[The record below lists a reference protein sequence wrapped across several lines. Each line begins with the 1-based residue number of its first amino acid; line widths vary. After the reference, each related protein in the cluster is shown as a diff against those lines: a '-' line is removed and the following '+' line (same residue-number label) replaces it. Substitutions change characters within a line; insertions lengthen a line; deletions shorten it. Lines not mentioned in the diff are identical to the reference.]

1 MLPPQAGAT
10 EVVPLD
16 MQVHWDNRDVT
27 VILTG
32 ELDCAS
38 APDLTARL
46 TDLLAKRPQ
55 RLVLDL
61 ANVTFMDCAGIT
73 PIARAYRALPP
84 GHPVIL
90 RSPARQARQLLKIT
104 HIDQLCM
111 IHDDLTAH
119 KTAGPAV
126 QDGVSGAPPAGGV
139 RCLQARAGQDR
150 LGAAAWRSPGITG
163 YAQRGRGRGPVLLG
177 PDKACRNRRAS
188 RSAAPQTRACG

>member
-1 MLPPQAGAT
+1 MSVTGDQPAALARAPAAPVPAAVRGRPGHARHATDQAASMSVPVQREPPTRSGGDAMLPPQAGAT

-16 MQVHWDNRDVT
+16 MQVHWDNRAVT

-61 ANVTFMDCAGIT
+61 ANVAFMDCAGIT
-73 PIARAYRALPP
+73 PIARARRALPP

-104 HIDQLCM
+104 HIDQLCT
-111 IHDDLTAH
+111 IQDNLTATRPLVPPFM
-119 KTAGPAV
+119 TA
-126 QDGVSGAPPAGGV
+126 
-139 RCLQARAGQDR
+139 
-150 LGAAAWRSPGITG
+150 
-163 YAQRGRGRGPVLLG
+163 
-177 PDKACRNRRAS
+177 
-188 RSAAPQTRACG
+188 